1 MANRALSEPA
11 VDLRE
16 AEGVWWITFN
26 RPEASNAFTLA
37 DLDRVAEIFRDAG
50 DPPRAAVIWRKTVGS
65 MMLADFLAEQNIEVP
80 EFWDLSGGLTGIS
93 ADGYTLVGWGS
104 YFDGVN
110 PPETRSY
117 VIRLDKPDP
126 LFANGFDPR

>member
-50 DPPRAAVIWRKTVGS
+50 DPPRPSRARNRAR
-65 MMLADFLAEQNIEVP
+65 
-80 EFWDLSGGLTGIS
+80 
-93 ADGYTLVGWGS
+93 
-104 YFDGVN
+104 
-110 PPETRSY
+110 
-117 VIRLDKPDP
+117 
-126 LFANGFDPR
+126 